1 MRHSN
6 ELLEHLLSDRKVG
19 NDAILHW
26 SNSADIAWNAAE
38 HLLSC
43 FTDGMDS
50 CFPVLSAF
58 LTNGDDAR
66 FIEHDAFSAHVNER
80 IGGTEVDG
88 EIVGKVIAEKAKHD
102 DVLRT
107 TEDGSAGVYAE
118 RTS

>member
-1 MRHSN
+1 MATT
-6 ELLEHLLSDRKVG
+6 L
-19 NDAILHW
+19 
-26 SNSADIAWNAAE
+26 
-38 HLLSC
+38 
-43 FTDGMDS
+43 
-50 CFPVLSAF
+50 
-58 LTNGDDAR
+58 
-66 FIEHDAFSAHVNER
+66 DAFSAHVNER